1 MQKPI
6 DFNSVMKKA
15 IDFSDALYL
24 NSKIV
29 DPELL
34 EYAKS
39 KKVLTRKYDSKRF
52 KQESLDAL
60 YEKL

>member
-1 MQKPI
+1 
-6 DFNSVMKKA
+6 MKKA

-24 NSKIV
+24 SSKIV
-29 DPELL
+29 PPELL
-34 EYAKS
+34 EYAKN